1 MGKKNDKSGI
11 GNRPFYYSDIY
22 VDPQNENRLY
32 YYLLYV
38 NVSDDGGKTFK
49 ELMPAYGAFPMVFIP
64 IIMLGGYIL
73 RMVLL

>member
-1 MGKKNDKSGI
+1 MEKVNDKSGI

-32 YYLLYV
+32 TIFTYV
-38 NVSDDGGKTFK
+38 NVSDDGGKTFQ
-49 ELMPAYGAFPMVFIP
+49 ELMPAYGVSNGIHP